1 MAATDQKIAQIQREM
16 EQAQHELRRVQAA
29 MEKQRAEITAAN
41 RRELEELARQ
51 TGERLRERDKQV
63 QKQYEAM
70 LEKSVSAQETRL
82 EQEFR
87 SYQAKYEQLAVQL
100 RGALAQEQQKTEEA
114 LLAQKQFEQ
123 AYFARRDFSRQ
134 RAEEVCTRTFTQVR
148 EALRTEPLEW
158 CSTGCSERF
167 RTALANMEQ
176 WMKEGF
182 YESVI
187 AIGENLQLTISLE
200 VLQAQAHCRRWFHY
214 YQTLHGA
221 LAAEET
227 LLFETA
233 VQVPEELAVFEKAE
247 KIIDHRM
254 QPEQLAFWS
263 DGSYEAR
270 LNGYSSRRTELSQ
283 FQPDGRTFATLEEA
297 KTFMVAHPELS
308 ANYSEMQLY
317 GTAMKTAQRM
327 EQTEQEI
334 RLMQS
339 RMRCYDERRRLLKS
353 MTQALKSAGYA
364 PVWRQ
369 FFHDRA
375 SSLGACY
382 QDSMNIFALEL
393 YIIPVLR
400 RTDSQWVN
408 TVCCA
413 LPPDAEEQ
421 ILDEVRHL
429 LAEALAPYGIGM
441 DYAVLRGEQEPAER
455 VRLLT
460 SDSRL
465 RINGRL
471 N

>member
-187 AIGENLQLTISLE
+187 AIGENVNKRSLLSLE
-200 VLQAQAHCRRWFHY
+200 ARKKLIEELYAGDERVECITYSTLTGDAARKVGATAIIRGLRNTIDFEYERTMAQANRRIFPEL
-214 YQTLHGA
+214 QSVMLFTP
-221 LAAEET
+221 AEVCDISSST
-227 LLFETA
+227 IR
-233 VQVPEELAVFEKAE
+233 EL
-247 KIIDHRM
+247 
-254 QPEQLAFWS
+254 LAFGRDVS
-263 DGSYEAR
+263 
-270 LNGYSSRRTELSQ
+270 ELM
-283 FQPDGRTFATLEEA
+283 PEGVKLE
-297 KTFMVAHPELS
+297 
-308 ANYSEMQLY
+308 NY
-317 GTAMKTAQRM
+317 
-327 EQTEQEI
+327 
-334 RLMQS
+334 
-339 RMRCYDERRRLLKS
+339 
-353 MTQALKSAGYA
+353 
-364 PVWRQ
+364 
-369 FFHDRA
+369 
-375 SSLGACY
+375 
-382 QDSMNIFALEL
+382 
-393 YIIPVLR
+393 
-400 RTDSQWVN
+400 
-408 TVCCA
+408 
-413 LPPDAEEQ
+413 
-421 ILDEVRHL
+421 
-429 LAEALAPYGIGM
+429 
-441 DYAVLRGEQEPAER
+441 
-455 VRLLT
+455 LT
-460 SDSRL
+460 KE
-465 RINGRL
+465 
-471 N
+471 